1 VFLYKKLAIV
11 LVLAAVL
18 AIFVREAAAQGE
30 PVVFD
35 KEDRVLILA
44 PHPDDESVATAGVI
58 QQALKAG
65 ANVKVVCLTNGD
77 NNELSFIVYEKR
89 LVVKKGQFL
98 HMGELRAKETVS
110 AMESLGLSRDDI
122 IFLGYPDFGTM
133 RILVEYWGH
142 TKPYRSW
149 LTRINRVSYPEAM
162 SLNAPYVGESILSD
176 LKAVLLDFRPT
187 KVFLSHPA
195 DVNRDHRALY
205 VYTKVALLDLKERI
219 QEPQLYP
226 YLVHAIRWPLPR
238 GYHPDLEFDPPQNFK
253 DSGIRWQRLALAE
266 DEIEAKYK
274 AIKLYKTQ
282 IPYAPTYL
290 VSFARKNEFF
300 GDFPA
305 LRLRVQDPQYEIVW
319 QELKSPE
326 DLNEDEEDGQE
337 GQGVVKDHFI
347 SNVFFARQ
355 GEYLWVK
362 LVLSKNMEKNLGVTL
377 FIFGYNKEK
386 DFGQMPKIQVPI
398 NMLGLHLKDKK
409 KMLSVKKIKY
419 KNKGKVWTLG
429 IPLSL
434 LGEPDHIFSYV
445 RAHSRSLPIE
455 TTAWRILE
463 L

>member
-1 VFLYKKLAIV
+1 MSISNKLLMV
-11 LVLAAVL
+11 LVAAAGLVVF
-18 AIFVREAAAQGE
+18 AGKAAAQKE
-30 PVVFD
+30 SIVFD
-35 KEDRVLILA
+35 KDDKVLILA
-44 PHPDDESVATAGVI
+44 PHPDDEAIATAGVI

-65 ANVKVVCLTNGD
+65 ASVKVVCLTNGD

-89 LVVKKGQFL
+89 LVFKKRQFL
-98 HMGELRAKETVS
+98 HMGELRAKETER
-110 AMESLGLSRDDI
+110 AMESLGLSRSDV

-133 RILVEYWGH
+133 RILVEYWGN
-142 TKPYRSW
+142 TKPYKSW
-149 LTRINRVSYPEAM
+149 LTRVNKVVYPDAM

-176 LKAVLLDFRPT
+176 LKAILLDFRPT
-187 KVFLSHPA
+187 KIFLSHPA

-205 VYTKVALLDLKERI
+205 VYTKVALLDLDGQI
-219 QEPQLYP
+219 QKPQLFP
-226 YLVHAIRWPLPR
+226 YLIHAIRWPMPR
-238 GYHPDLEFDPPQNFK
+238 GYNPDMVLDPPQNFK
-253 DSGIRWQRLALAE
+253 DSGIRWQRLALSD
-266 DEIEAKYK
+266 DEVKAKYD

-290 VSFARKNEFF
+290 VSFARRNEFF

-305 LRLRVQDPQYEIVW
+305 LRLKKQDTDQDIVW
-319 QELKSPE
+319 QELKFPE
-326 DLNEDEEDGQE
+326 DLNEDEEDGGQE
-337 GQGVVKDHFI
+337 PAASKDHFI

-362 LVLSKNMEKNLGVTL
+362 LVLNRKMDKNLGVAL

-398 NMLGLHLKDKK
+398 NILGLHLKDKK
-409 KMLSVKKIKY
+409 KKLSVKKIKY
-419 KNKGKVWTLG
+419 KNKGKIWTLG
-429 IPLSL
+429 IPLFL
-434 LGEPDHIFSYV
+434 LGEPDHVFSYV